1 MEEIDLKELLLV
13 YWKKK
18 WFVAIVTLISIA
30 IGYYYSY
37 YHVVPKYESTTT
49 LMLGKISNFSS
60 DSTEIRDDYQITQS
74 EITINS
80 SLVSTYSKLI
90 TSRTLV
96 QKVIANLN
104 LNISEGAIIG
114 STIVSR
120 VEQTQLIQ
128 IRVRNTNPE
137 LACKIANEIA
147 KVFSDQIKDIYN
159 INNVYI
165 VDQAI
170 PSGTP
175 YNINH
180 KKDLGISALI
190 GFVLSSGLILLYYLL
205 DNTVKSE
212 EQLEENIGVKNLINI
227 PLEKKQKNKISSEII
242 AYSDPKSII
251 SETFRT
257 LRTNVQFSNTNSK
270 DAKTFL
276 ITSCFQSEGKSY
288 VSANLAITFAQVGKK
303 VILVDADMRKGRQHE
318 IFEVNNNNGL
328 SNYLIMTTK
337 NDSLNSIG
345 DYIQTTLIDNLYIM
359 TAGMTPPN
367 PSELL
372 TSQKMIDLIKYLEQ
386 IFDIVIFDGTPST
399 IVTDAIIL
407 SKFVDSTLIVSAHKE
422 TKIDDLNQVKRNITN
437 VGGRIAGVV
446 VNKMPVNKK
455 VNKAG
460 YYYENSIVT
469 SKRTWG
475 INTKQTPKK
484 KIEDAEINAVKRKL
498 NEVEKTKEQSDE
510 KKQEEVDINAVLQ
523 QLSQYLESD
532 KK

>member
-1 MEEIDLKELLLV
+1 MKNE
-13 YWKKK
+13 
-18 WFVAIVTLISIA
+18 
-30 IGYYYSY
+30 
-37 YHVVPKYESTTT
+37 
-49 LMLGKISNFSS
+49 
-60 DSTEIRDDYQITQS
+60 
-74 EITINS
+74 
-80 SLVSTYSKLI
+80 LI
-90 TSRTLV
+90 TFVSPKI
-96 QKVIANLN
+96 Q
-104 LNISEGAIIG
+104 ISE
-114 STIVSR
+114 V
-120 VEQTQLIQ
+120 
-128 IRVRNTNPE
+128 
-137 LACKIANEIA
+137 
-147 KVFSDQIKDIYN
+147 
-159 INNVYI
+159 
-165 VDQAI
+165 
-170 PSGTP
+170 
-175 YNINH
+175 
-180 KKDLGISALI
+180 
-190 GFVLSSGLILLYYLL
+190 
-205 DNTVKSE
+205 
-212 EQLEENIGVKNLINI
+212 
-227 PLEKKQKNKISSEII
+227 
-242 AYSDPKSII
+242 
-251 SETFRT
+251 FRT
-257 LRTNVQFSNTNSK
+257 LRTNIQFMNVDEGLKSL
-270 DAKTFL
+270 L
-276 ITSCFQSEGKSY
+276 ITSTVPGEGKSW
-288 VSANLAITFAQVGKK
+288 VASNLAVTFAQAGKR
-303 VILVDADMRKGRQHE
+303 VLLVDADMRKGRQHE

-498 NEVEKTKEQSDE
+498 NEVEKTNEQSDE

>member
-1 MEEIDLKELLLV
+1 MKNE
-13 YWKKK
+13 
-18 WFVAIVTLISIA
+18 
-30 IGYYYSY
+30 
-37 YHVVPKYESTTT
+37 
-49 LMLGKISNFSS
+49 
-60 DSTEIRDDYQITQS
+60 
-74 EITINS
+74 
-80 SLVSTYSKLI
+80 LI
-90 TSRTLV
+90 TFVSPKT
-96 QKVIANLN
+96 Q
-104 LNISEGAIIG
+104 ISE
-114 STIVSR
+114 V
-120 VEQTQLIQ
+120 
-128 IRVRNTNPE
+128 
-137 LACKIANEIA
+137 
-147 KVFSDQIKDIYN
+147 
-159 INNVYI
+159 
-165 VDQAI
+165 
-170 PSGTP
+170 
-175 YNINH
+175 
-180 KKDLGISALI
+180 
-190 GFVLSSGLILLYYLL
+190 
-205 DNTVKSE
+205 
-212 EQLEENIGVKNLINI
+212 
-227 PLEKKQKNKISSEII
+227 
-242 AYSDPKSII
+242 
-251 SETFRT
+251 FRT
-257 LRTNVQFSNTNSK
+257 LRTNIQFMNVDEGLKSL
-270 DAKTFL
+270 L
-276 ITSCFQSEGKSY
+276 ITSTVPGEGKSW
-288 VSANLAITFAQVGKK
+288 VASNLAVTFAQAGKR
-303 VILVDADMRKGRQHE
+303 VLIVDADMRKGRQHE

-498 NEVEKTKEQSDE
+498 NEVEKTNEQSDE

>member
-1 MEEIDLKELLLV
+1 MKNE
-13 YWKKK
+13 
-18 WFVAIVTLISIA
+18 
-30 IGYYYSY
+30 
-37 YHVVPKYESTTT
+37 
-49 LMLGKISNFSS
+49 
-60 DSTEIRDDYQITQS
+60 
-74 EITINS
+74 
-80 SLVSTYSKLI
+80 LI
-90 TSRTLV
+90 TFVSPKT
-96 QKVIANLN
+96 Q
-104 LNISEGAIIG
+104 ISE
-114 STIVSR
+114 V
-120 VEQTQLIQ
+120 
-128 IRVRNTNPE
+128 
-137 LACKIANEIA
+137 
-147 KVFSDQIKDIYN
+147 
-159 INNVYI
+159 
-165 VDQAI
+165 
-170 PSGTP
+170 
-175 YNINH
+175 
-180 KKDLGISALI
+180 
-190 GFVLSSGLILLYYLL
+190 
-205 DNTVKSE
+205 
-212 EQLEENIGVKNLINI
+212 
-227 PLEKKQKNKISSEII
+227 
-242 AYSDPKSII
+242 
-251 SETFRT
+251 FRT
-257 LRTNVQFSNTNSK
+257 LRTNIQFMNVDEGLKSL
-270 DAKTFL
+270 L
-276 ITSCFQSEGKSY
+276 ITSTVPGEGKSW
-288 VSANLAITFAQVGKK
+288 VASNLAVTFAQAGKR
-303 VILVDADMRKGRQHE
+303 VLLVDADMRKGRQHE

-437 VGGRIAGVV
+437 VGGRITGVV

>member
-1 MEEIDLKELLLV
+1 MKNE
-13 YWKKK
+13 
-18 WFVAIVTLISIA
+18 
-30 IGYYYSY
+30 
-37 YHVVPKYESTTT
+37 
-49 LMLGKISNFSS
+49 
-60 DSTEIRDDYQITQS
+60 
-74 EITINS
+74 
-80 SLVSTYSKLI
+80 LI
-90 TSRTLV
+90 TFVSPKT
-96 QKVIANLN
+96 Q
-104 LNISEGAIIG
+104 ISE
-114 STIVSR
+114 V
-120 VEQTQLIQ
+120 
-128 IRVRNTNPE
+128 
-137 LACKIANEIA
+137 
-147 KVFSDQIKDIYN
+147 
-159 INNVYI
+159 
-165 VDQAI
+165 
-170 PSGTP
+170 
-175 YNINH
+175 
-180 KKDLGISALI
+180 
-190 GFVLSSGLILLYYLL
+190 
-205 DNTVKSE
+205 
-212 EQLEENIGVKNLINI
+212 
-227 PLEKKQKNKISSEII
+227 
-242 AYSDPKSII
+242 
-251 SETFRT
+251 FRT
-257 LRTNVQFSNTNSK
+257 LRTNIQFMNVDEGLKSL
-270 DAKTFL
+270 L
-276 ITSCFQSEGKSY
+276 ITSTVPGEGKSW
-288 VSANLAITFAQVGKK
+288 VASTLAVTFAQAGKR
-303 VILVDADMRKGRQHE
+303 VLLVDADMRKGRQHE

-498 NEVEKTKEQSDE
+498 NEVEKTNEQSDE